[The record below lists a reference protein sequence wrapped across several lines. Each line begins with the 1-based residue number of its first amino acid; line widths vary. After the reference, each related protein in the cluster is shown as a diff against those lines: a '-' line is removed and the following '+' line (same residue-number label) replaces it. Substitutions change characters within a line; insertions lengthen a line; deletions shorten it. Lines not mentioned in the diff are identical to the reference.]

1 MIRPILL
8 GVVLLGLGGCA
19 TLTVREPMPSDPE
32 LQQQLLGR
40 WRCIAP
46 RQVKEAPQS
55 EGQSKPEDERGWLD
69 VQPSGT
75 VIVSDDQ
82 GGRPERFRVTMSRLD
97 QRLLFFAQ
105 TAKPSSKP
113 QWLVLGGA
121 WEGEG
126 FWMVMASEYK
136 NLHRAVR
143 QGQVAGK
150 ADRNGGVQLQ
160 VPARQLP
167 ALIARYGQ
175 HWFDPKD
182 AIHCVRDVNEKPA
195 KEASA

>member
-1 MIRPILL
+1 MIRHWLL
-8 GVVLLGLGGCA
+8 CIVLLGLGGCT
-19 TLTVREPMPSDPE
+19 TLTVREPMPSDPA
-32 LQQQLLGR
+32 LQQQLQGR
-40 WRCIAP
+40 WRCINP
-46 RQVKEAPQS
+46 QLGKQVPQS
-55 EGQSKPEDERGWLD
+55 AGQAETKEEYGWLD

-82 GGRPERFRVTMSRLD
+82 GGKPEHYRITMPRLD

-105 TAKPSSKP
+105 TAKSSSKP
-113 QWLVLGGA
+113 QWLLLGGA

-126 FWMVMASEYK
+126 FWMVMASDFK
-136 NLHRAVR
+136 NLLRAVR

-150 ADRNGGVQLQ
+150 TDRNGGVQLN

-167 ALIARYGQ
+167 ALITRYGQ

-182 AIHCVRDVNEKPA
+182 AIHCVRDVNEMPA